1 MVLRSEGWMGQESLR
16 IVYFTSQGATGTGLV
31 SGLLGQLGHEVALV
45 VMTPGTQRRPSLAY
59 QDVTAHPPL
68 PATLLIT
75 SKMKQLPSI
84 LAGLEPDL
92 IMVTGFPRLLPP
104 TVLAIPRLGAVNGH
118 PALLPAYRGPDPIFW
133 QFYHGEPQ
141 IGLTMHRMAGEFDT
155 GPILAQ
161 GVAPL
166 GPDDTP
172 DDAYRLLFSIAP
184 SLIQEALEKVI
195 AGDPGMPQDEARA
208 SYAPLP
214 TVADRT
220 VDWSRTAEQIHNQVR
235 ACYGSGALATIGG
248 EERMI
253 HRARPATEIIAA
265 GVNPG
270 EIILTTEAGTV
281 VQTGDGALLI
291 TEMGSL
297 EAGAEG

>member
-1 MVLRSEGWMGQESLR
+1 MGQESLR

-31 SGLLGQLGHEVALV
+31 AGALRQMGHEIPLI
-45 VMTPGTQRRPSLAY
+45 VMTPGTARRPSFAY
-59 QDVTAHPPL
+59 NDVTAHPPL

-75 SKMKQLPSI
+75 SQMKQLPAL
-84 LAGLEPDL
+84 LAGLRPDL
-92 IMVTGFPRLLPP
+92 ILVTGFPRLLPP
-104 TVLAIPRLGAVNGH
+104 EVLAIPRLGGVNGH
-118 PALLPAYRGPDPIFW
+118 PALLPEYRGPDPIFW
-133 QFYHGEPQ
+133 QFYHGESQ
-141 IGLTMHRMAGEFDT
+141 IGLTIHRMAGEFDT

-161 GVAPL
+161 GTAPL

-172 DDAYRLLFSIAP
+172 EDIYPLLFSIAP
-184 SLIQEALEKVI
+184 PLMQEALDKVI
-195 AGDPGMPQDEARA
+195 AGDPGTPQDETRA
-208 SYAPLP
+208 SYAPLS

-220 VDWSRTAEQIHNQVR
+220 VDWARTATQIHNQVR

-291 TEMGSL
+291 TEMGPV